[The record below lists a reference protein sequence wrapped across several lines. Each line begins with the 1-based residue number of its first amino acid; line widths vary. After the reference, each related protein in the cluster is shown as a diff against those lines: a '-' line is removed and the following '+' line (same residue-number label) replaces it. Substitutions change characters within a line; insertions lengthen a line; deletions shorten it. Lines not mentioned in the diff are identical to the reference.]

1 MSWERAITPKGPIRL
16 NAGDLYLGYIGG
28 YYTRPEG
35 GRFVRSADISNGT
48 PLDSAS
54 YVAPSAPGER
64 DEAILIL
71 CSRFSE
77 EELAMVGSPHNRAD
91 YTYKLM
97 IATSAGKVGWIW
109 STYLEERGFQKIS
122 SGKVMA

>member
-1 MSWERAITPKGPIRL
+1 MSWERAVTPKGPIHL
-16 NAGDLYLGYIGG
+16 EAGDLYLGYIGG

-35 GRFVRSADISNGT
+35 GRFVRSADIDNST
-48 PLDSAS
+48 PLDSTS
-54 YVAPSAPGER
+54 YVADDAAPQHR
-64 DEAILIL
+64 EAILIL